1 MSNDL
6 TSLRGVG
13 PAIEE
18 KLTKLD
24 VHNQIDLLFL
34 MPIRYEDRTLVTP
47 IGALSHDQQ
56 VLIQGRVLLTNI
68 VYRGRRTLLSQ
79 LSDDTG
85 MVTLRFFSFSNQQA
99 KNLSRNTL
107 VRCFG
112 RVRKTATGV
121 EIIHPEYQI
130 IDPDNIPPLAS
141 TLTPIYPST
150 KGLSQG
156 KLRSMIKLA
165 LDSQLNSV
173 EELLPK
179 EIADLLHVMPLGE
192 SLEEIH
198 SPPKTE
204 QEEGFSPAKL
214 RLVTEEL
221 IANQLALKRIKRTT
235 QLNKAI
241 ALKNIKEK
249 NNLIKQLPFTLT
261 NSQERVVREIE
272 EDLMVPRPMMR
283 LLQGDVGSGKTV
295 VAALAIAIAAG
306 SNAQAAFM
314 APTEL
319 LAEQH
324 YNNLKVWFD
333 PLGIEVVLLKSK
345 LPAKE
350 KKQILG
356 SIEDGTSSI
365 IIGTHALF
373 QGAVNYNNL
382 ALVVVDEQH
391 RFGVDQRLSLM
402 NKSIS
407 GSVPHQLIMTAT
419 PIPRT
424 LAMTAYGDLDS
435 SVINELP
442 KGRGTIETV
451 VVSEEKRE
459 GVVLRVMDEIK
470 KNRQIYWVCPLIE
483 ESEELNFE
491 AVETTH
497 KNLKSKLKNC
507 SIGLVHGK
515 LDSLKKTK
523 AMLDFKKGKQDVL
536 VATTVIEVGVDV
548 ANASI
553 MVIEN
558 SERLGL
564 SQLHQLRGRVGRG
577 EHKSICILIY
587 KKPLSSMAKMRL
599 SAIRESND
607 GFYISEKDLEL
618 RGPGELL
625 GTKQK
630 GIIGL
635 KIADIARD
643 AHLLPKINKL
653 CADFEENYP
662 KQAEKLIH
670 RWVGN
675 QIEYR
680 KV

>member
-6 TSLRGVG
+6 RSLRGVG
-13 PAIEE
+13 PAITE
-18 KLTKLD
+18 KLSKLD
-24 VHNQIDLLFL
+24 VHNQADLLFL

-192 SLEEIH
+192 SLEAIH

-249 NNLIKQLPFTLT
+249 NNLTKQLPFTLT

-402 NKSIS
+402 NKSTS

-424 LAMTAYGDLDS
+424 LAMTAYGELDS

>member
-6 TSLRGVG
+6 RSLRGVG

-18 KLTKLD
+18 KLNKLD
-24 VHNQIDLLFL
+24 VHNQTDLLFL

-192 SLEEIH
+192 SLEAIH

-249 NNLIKQLPFTLT
+249 NNLTKQLPFTLT

-272 EDLMVPRPMMR
+272 EDLMAPRPMMR

-459 GVVLRVMDEIK
+459 GVVSRVMDEIK

>member
-6 TSLRGVG
+6 RSLRGVG
-13 PAIEE
+13 PAITE
-18 KLTKLD
+18 KLSKLD
-24 VHNQIDLLFL
+24 VHNQADLLFL

-192 SLEEIH
+192 SLEAIH

-249 NNLIKQLPFTLT
+249 NNLIKQLLFTLT

-306 SNAQAAFM
+306 SSAQAAFM

>member
-6 TSLRGVG
+6 RSLRGVG
-13 PAIEE
+13 PAITE
-18 KLTKLD
+18 KLSKLD
-24 VHNQIDLLFL
+24 VHNQADLLFL

-192 SLEEIH
+192 SLEAIH

-249 NNLIKQLPFTLT
+249 NNLTKQLPFTLT

-306 SNAQAAFM
+306 SSAQAAFM

-459 GVVLRVMDEIK
+459 GVVSRVMDEIK

>member
-24 VHNQIDLLFL
+24 VHSQADLLFL

-47 IGALSHDQQ
+47 IGTLSHDQQ

-192 SLEEIH
+192 SLEAIH

-306 SNAQAAFM
+306 SSSQAAFM

-333 PLGIEVVLLKSK
+333 PLGIDVVLLKSK

-459 GVVLRVMDEIK
+459 SVVLRVMDEIK

-497 KNLKSKLKNC
+497 KNLQSKLKNC

-523 AMLDFKKGKQDVL
+523 AMLDFKKGKQDLL

>member
-24 VHNQIDLLFL
+24 VHSQADLLFL

-47 IGALSHDQQ
+47 IGTLSHDQQ

-112 RVRKTATGV
+112 RVRKTATGI

-165 LDSQLNSV
+165 LGSRLNSV

-179 EIADLLHVMPLGE
+179 EITDLLHVMPLGE
-192 SLEEIH
+192 SLEAIH

-306 SNAQAAFM
+306 SSSQAAFM

-333 PLGIEVVLLKSK
+333 PLGIDVVLLKSK

-459 GVVLRVMDEIK
+459 SVVLRVMDEIK

-497 KNLKSKLKNC
+497 KNLQSKLKNC

-523 AMLDFKKGKQDVL
+523 AMLDFKKGKQDLL

-599 SAIRESND
+599 NAIRESND

>member
-6 TSLRGVG
+6 RSLRGVG
-13 PAIEE
+13 PAITE
-18 KLTKLD
+18 KLSKLD
-24 VHNQIDLLFL
+24 VHNQADLLFL

-192 SLEEIH
+192 SLKAIH

-249 NNLIKQLPFTLT
+249 NNLTKQLPFTLT

-306 SNAQAAFM
+306 SSAQAAFM

-402 NKSIS
+402 NKSTS

>member
-6 TSLRGVG
+6 RSLRGVG
-13 PAIEE
+13 PAITE
-18 KLTKLD
+18 KLSKLD
-24 VHNQIDLLFL
+24 VHNQADLLFL

-165 LDSQLNSV
+165 LDSQLHSV

-192 SLEEIH
+192 SLKAIH

-249 NNLIKQLPFTLT
+249 NNLTKQLPFTLT

-306 SNAQAAFM
+306 SSAQAAFM

>member
-6 TSLRGVG
+6 RSLRGVG

-18 KLTKLD
+18 KLNKLD
-24 VHNQIDLLFL
+24 VHNQTDLLFL

-112 RVRKTATGV
+112 RVRKTTTSV

-192 SLEEIH
+192 SLEAIH

-249 NNLIKQLPFTLT
+249 NNLIKQLLFTLT

-272 EDLMVPRPMMR
+272 EDLMAPRPMMR

-402 NKSIS
+402 NKSTS

>member
-1 MSNDL
+1 MPDDL
-6 TSLRGVG
+6 TSLKGIG
-13 PAIEE
+13 PAIAE

-24 VHNQIDLLFL
+24 VHSQSDLMFL
-34 MPIRYEDRTLVTP
+34 MPIRYEDRTSITP

-99 KNLSRNTL
+99 KNLARNTL

-130 IDPDNIPPLAS
+130 INPDNIPPLDS

-150 KGLSQG
+150 KGLSQS
-156 KLRSMIKLA
+156 KLRSIIKLA

-179 EIADLLHVMPLGE
+179 EIADLLEVMPLGE
-192 SLEEIH
+192 ALRAVHNLPKEEQNF
-198 SPPKTE
+198 P
-204 QEEGFSPAKL
+204 PAKL

-221 IANQLALKRIKRTT
+221 IANQLALKRIKKTT
-235 QLNKAI
+235 QSNKAI
-241 ALKNIKEK
+241 ALKNIVEK

-272 EDLMVPRPMMR
+272 EDLMLPRPMMR
-283 LLQGDVGSGKTV
+283 LLQGDVGSGKTI

-306 SNAQAAFM
+306 SSAQAAFM

-350 KKQILG
+350 KKQILS
-356 SIEDGTSSI
+356 SIENGTSSI
-365 IIGTHALF
+365 VIGTHALF

-382 ALVVVDEQH
+382 ALVIVDEQH

-402 NKSIS
+402 NKSII
-407 GSVPHQLIMTAT
+407 GSIPHQLIMTAT

-435 SVINELP
+435 SIINELP

-459 GVVLRVMDEIK
+459 GVVSRVMDEIK
-470 KNRQIYWVCPLIE
+470 KKRQIYWVCPLIE

-491 AVETTH
+491 AVETTY
-497 KNLKSKLKNC
+497 KNLKSKLRNC

-523 AMLDFKKGKQDVL
+523 AMLDFKEGKQNVL

-577 EHKSICILIY
+577 AHKSICILIY

-635 KIADIARD
+635 KIADISRD
-643 AHLLPKINKL
+643 AYLLPKINKL
-653 CADFEENYP
+653 CADFEEKYP
-662 KQAEKLIH
+662 KQAEKLIR

>member
-6 TSLRGVG
+6 RSLRGVG

-24 VHNQIDLLFL
+24 VHNQTDLLFL

-47 IGALSHDQQ
+47 IGALNHDQQ

-165 LDSQLNSV
+165 LDSQLNSA

-192 SLEEIH
+192 SLEAIH

-249 NNLIKQLPFTLT
+249 NNLIKQLLFTLT

-272 EDLMVPRPMMR
+272 EDLMAPRPMMR

-333 PLGIEVVLLKSK
+333 PLGIQVVLLKSK

-459 GVVLRVMDEIK
+459 GVVSRVMDEIK

-523 AMLDFKKGKQDVL
+523 AMLDFKNGKQDVL

>member
-6 TSLRGVG
+6 RSLRGVG

-24 VHNQIDLLFL
+24 VHNQTDLLFL

-165 LDSQLNSV
+165 LDSQLHSV

-192 SLEEIH
+192 SLKAIH

-249 NNLIKQLPFTLT
+249 NNLTKQLPFTLT

-306 SNAQAAFM
+306 SSAQAAFM

-523 AMLDFKKGKQDVL
+523 AMLDFKNGKQDVL

>member
-6 TSLRGVG
+6 RSLRGVG
-13 PAIEE
+13 PAITE
-18 KLTKLD
+18 KLSKLD
-24 VHNQIDLLFL
+24 VHNQADLLFL

-165 LDSQLNSV
+165 LDSQLHSV

-192 SLEEIH
+192 SLKAIH

-249 NNLIKQLPFTLT
+249 NNLTKQLPFTLT

-272 EDLMVPRPMMR
+272 EDLMAPRPMMR

>member
-1 MSNDL
+1 MPDDL
-6 TSLRGVG
+6 ISLKGIG
-13 PAIEE
+13 PAIAE

-24 VHNQIDLLFL
+24 IHSQSDLMFL
-34 MPIRYEDRTLVTP
+34 MPIRYEDRTSITP

-56 VLIQGRVLLTNI
+56 ILIQGRVLLTNI

-165 LDSQLNSV
+165 LGSRLNSV

-179 EIADLLHVMPLGE
+179 EITDLLHVMPLGE
-192 SLEEIH
+192 SLEAIH

-249 NNLIKQLPFTLT
+249 NNLIKQLLFTLT

-272 EDLMVPRPMMR
+272 EDLMAPRPMMR

-345 LPAKE
+345 LPTKE

-459 GVVLRVMDEIK
+459 GVVSRVMDEIK

-497 KNLKSKLKNC
+497 KNLQSKLKNC

-523 AMLDFKKGKQDVL
+523 AMLDFKNGKQDVL

>member
-6 TSLRGVG
+6 RSLRGVG

-18 KLTKLD
+18 KLNKLD
-24 VHNQIDLLFL
+24 VHNQTDLLFL

-165 LDSQLNSV
+165 LDSQLHSV

-192 SLEEIH
+192 SLKAIH

-249 NNLIKQLPFTLT
+249 NNLTKQLPFTLT

-306 SNAQAAFM
+306 SSAQAAFM

-402 NKSIS
+402 NKSTS

>member
-6 TSLRGVG
+6 RSLRGVG

-24 VHNQIDLLFL
+24 VHNQTDLLFL

-165 LDSQLNSV
+165 LDSQLHSV

-192 SLEEIH
+192 SLKAIH

-249 NNLIKQLPFTLT
+249 NNLTKQLPFTLT

-306 SNAQAAFM
+306 SSAQAAFM

-407 GSVPHQLIMTAT
+407 DSVPHQLIMTAT

>member
-6 TSLRGVG
+6 RSLRGVG
-13 PAIEE
+13 PAITE
-18 KLTKLD
+18 KLSKLD
-24 VHNQIDLLFL
+24 VHNQADLLFL

-165 LDSQLNSV
+165 LDSQLHSV

-192 SLEEIH
+192 SLKAIH

-249 NNLIKQLPFTLT
+249 NNLTKQLPFTLT

-306 SNAQAAFM
+306 SSAQAAFM

-356 SIEDGTSSI
+356 SIEGGTSSI

-459 GVVLRVMDEIK
+459 DVVSRVMDEIK

-523 AMLDFKKGKQDVL
+523 AMLDFKNGKQDVL

>member
-497 KNLKSKLKNC
+497 KNLQSKLKNC

>member
-6 TSLRGVG
+6 RSLRGVG

-18 KLTKLD
+18 KLNKLD
-24 VHNQIDLLFL
+24 VHNQTDLLFL

-165 LDSQLNSV
+165 LDSQLHSV

-192 SLEEIH
+192 SLKAIH

-249 NNLIKQLPFTLT
+249 NNLIKQLLFTLT

-306 SNAQAAFM
+306 SSAQAAFM

-402 NKSIS
+402 NKSTS

>member
-6 TSLRGVG
+6 RSLRGVG
-13 PAIEE
+13 PAITE
-18 KLTKLD
+18 KLSKLD
-24 VHNQIDLLFL
+24 VHNQADLLFL

-165 LDSQLNSV
+165 LDSQLHSV

-192 SLEEIH
+192 SLKAIH

-249 NNLIKQLPFTLT
+249 NNLTKQLPFTLT

-306 SNAQAAFM
+306 SSAQAAFM

-407 GSVPHQLIMTAT
+407 DSVPHQLIMTAT

-459 GVVLRVMDEIK
+459 GVVSRVMDEIK

>member
-1 MSNDL
+1 MPDDL
-6 TSLRGVG
+6 TSLKGIG
-13 PAIEE
+13 PAIAE

-24 VHNQIDLLFL
+24 VHSQSDLMFL
-34 MPIRYEDRTLVTP
+34 MPIRYEDRTSITP

-56 VLIQGRVLLTNI
+56 ILIQGRVLLTNI

-99 KNLSRNTL
+99 KNLARNTL

-130 IDPDNIPPLAS
+130 INPDNVPPLDS

-156 KLRSMIKLA
+156 KLRSIIKLA

-179 EIADLLHVMPLGE
+179 EIADLLEVMPLGE
-192 SLEEIH
+192 ALRAVH
-198 SPPKTE
+198 NLPKQE
-204 QEEGFSPAKL
+204 QSFPPAKL

-221 IANQLALKRIKRTT
+221 IANQLALKRIKKTT
-235 QLNKAI
+235 QSNKAI
-241 ALKNIKEK
+241 ALKNTKEK
-249 NNLIKQLPFTLT
+249 HNLIKQLPFTLT

-272 EDLMVPRPMMR
+272 EDLMLPRPMMR
-283 LLQGDVGSGKTV
+283 LLQGDVGSGKTI

-306 SNAQAAFM
+306 SSAQAAFM

-350 KKQILG
+350 KKQILS
-356 SIEDGTSSI
+356 SIENGTSSI
-365 IIGTHALF
+365 VIGTHALF

-382 ALVVVDEQH
+382 ALVIVDEQH

-402 NKSIS
+402 NKSII
-407 GSVPHQLIMTAT
+407 GSIPHQLIMTAT

-435 SVINELP
+435 SIINELP

-451 VVSEEKRE
+451 VISEEKRE
-459 GVVLRVMDEIK
+459 DVVLRVMDEIK
-470 KNRQIYWVCPLIE
+470 KKRQIYWVCPLIE

-497 KNLKSKLKNC
+497 KNLKSKLRNC

-515 LDSLKKTK
+515 LDS
-523 AMLDFKKGKQDVL
+523 
-536 VATTVIEVGVDV
+536 
-548 ANASI
+548 
-553 MVIEN
+553 
-558 SERLGL
+558 
-564 SQLHQLRGRVGRG
+564 
-577 EHKSICILIY
+577 
-587 KKPLSSMAKMRL
+587 
-599 SAIRESND
+599 
-607 GFYISEKDLEL
+607 
-618 RGPGELL
+618 
-625 GTKQK
+625 
-630 GIIGL
+630 
-635 KIADIARD
+635 
-643 AHLLPKINKL
+643 
-653 CADFEENYP
+653 
-662 KQAEKLIH
+662 
-670 RWVGN
+670 
-675 QIEYR
+675 
-680 KV
+680 

>member
-6 TSLRGVG
+6 RSLRGVG
-13 PAIEE
+13 PAITE
-18 KLTKLD
+18 KLSKLD
-24 VHNQIDLLFL
+24 VHNQADLLFL

-112 RVRKTATGV
+112 RVRKTTTSV

-130 IDPDNIPPLAS
+130 INPDNIPPLAS

-165 LDSQLNSV
+165 LDSQLHSV

-179 EIADLLHVMPLGE
+179 EIADLLHVMPLRE
-192 SLEEIH
+192 SLEAIH

-241 ALKNIKEK
+241 ALKNTKEK
-249 NNLIKQLPFTLT
+249 NNLTRQLPFTLT
-261 NSQERVVREIE
+261 NSQERVVREIK
-272 EDLMVPRPMMR
+272 EDLMLPRPMMR

-306 SNAQAAFM
+306 SSAQAAFM

-333 PLGIEVVLLKSK
+333 PLGVEVVLLKSK

-407 GSVPHQLIMTAT
+407 DSVPHQLIMTAT

-459 GVVLRVMDEIK
+459 GVILRVMDEIK

-497 KNLKSKLKNC
+497 KNLKSKLKSC

-643 AHLLPKINKL
+643 AHLLPRINKL

>member
-6 TSLRGVG
+6 RSLRGVG
-13 PAIEE
+13 PAITE
-18 KLTKLD
+18 KLSKLD
-24 VHNQIDLLFL
+24 VHNQADLLFL

-165 LDSQLNSV
+165 LDSQLHSV

-192 SLEEIH
+192 SLKAIH

-249 NNLIKQLPFTLT
+249 NNLTKQLPFTLT

>member
-192 SLEEIH
+192 SLEAIH

-523 AMLDFKKGKQDVL
+523 AMLDFKKGKQDLL

>member
-6 TSLRGVG
+6 KSLRGVG

-24 VHNQIDLLFL
+24 VHNQADLLFL

-165 LDSQLNSV
+165 LGSQLNSV

-192 SLEEIH
+192 SLEAIH
-198 SPPKTE
+198 GPLKTE
-204 QEEGFSPAKL
+204 QEEAFSPAKL

-235 QLNKAI
+235 QLNKAM

-261 NSQERVVREIE
+261 NSQERVAREIE
-272 EDLMVPRPMMR
+272 EDLMVPSPMMR

-306 SNAQAAFM
+306 SSTQAAFM

-324 YNNLKVWFD
+324 YNNLKAWFD

-459 GVVLRVMDEIK
+459 DVVLRVMDEIK

-483 ESEELNFE
+483 ESEELNYE

-515 LDSLKKTK
+515 LDSLKKTQ

-653 CADFEENYP
+653 CADFEESYP

>member
-523 AMLDFKKGKQDVL
+523 AMLDFKKGKQDLL

-599 SAIRESND
+599 NAIRESND

>member
-1 MSNDL
+1 MPDDL
-6 TSLRGVG
+6 TSLKGIG
-13 PAIEE
+13 PAIAE

-24 VHNQIDLLFL
+24 VHSQSDLMFL
-34 MPIRYEDRTLVTP
+34 MPIRYEDRTSITP

-68 VYRGRRTLLSQ
+68 IYRGRRTLLSQ

-99 KNLSRNTL
+99 KNLARNTL

-130 IDPDNIPPLAS
+130 INPDNIPPLDP

-156 KLRSMIKLA
+156 KLRSIIKLA

-179 EIADLLHVMPLGE
+179 EIADLLEVMPLGE
-192 SLEEIH
+192 ALRAVH
-198 SPPKTE
+198 NLPKQE
-204 QEEGFSPAKL
+204 QSFPPAKL

-221 IANQLALKRIKRTT
+221 IANQLALKRIKKTT
-235 QLNKAI
+235 QSNKAI
-241 ALKNIKEK
+241 ALKNTEEK

-272 EDLMVPRPMMR
+272 EDLVLPRPMMR
-283 LLQGDVGSGKTV
+283 LLQGDVGSGKTI

-306 SNAQAAFM
+306 SSAQAAFM

-350 KKQILG
+350 KKQILS
-356 SIEDGTSSI
+356 SIENGTSRI
-365 IIGTHALF
+365 VIGTHALF

-382 ALVVVDEQH
+382 ALVIVDEQH

-402 NKSIS
+402 NKSII
-407 GSVPHQLIMTAT
+407 GSIPHQLIMTAT

-435 SVINELP
+435 SIINELP

-470 KNRQIYWVCPLIE
+470 KKRQIYWVCPLIE

-497 KNLKSKLKNC
+497 KNLKSKLRNC

-523 AMLDFKKGKQDVL
+523 AMLDFKEGKQDVL

-577 EHKSICILIY
+577 AHKSICILIY

-635 KIADIARD
+635 KIADISRD
-643 AHLLPKINKL
+643 AYLLPKINKL
-653 CADFEENYP
+653 CADFEEKYP
-662 KQAEKLIH
+662 KQAEKLIR

>member
-24 VHNQIDLLFL
+24 VHSQADLLFL

-47 IGALSHDQQ
+47 IGTLSHDQQ

-112 RVRKTATGV
+112 RVRKTATGI

-165 LDSQLNSV
+165 LGSRLNSV

-192 SLEEIH
+192 SLEAIH

-306 SNAQAAFM
+306 SSSQAAFM

-333 PLGIEVVLLKSK
+333 PLGIDVVLLKSK

-459 GVVLRVMDEIK
+459 SVVLRVMDEIK

-497 KNLKSKLKNC
+497 KNLQSKLKNC

-523 AMLDFKKGKQDVL
+523 AMLDFKKGKQDLL

>member
-6 TSLRGVG
+6 RSLRGVG
-13 PAIEE
+13 PAITE
-18 KLTKLD
+18 KLSKLD
-24 VHNQIDLLFL
+24 VHNQADLLFL

-165 LDSQLNSV
+165 LDSQLHSV

-192 SLEEIH
+192 SLKAIH

-249 NNLIKQLPFTLT
+249 NNLTKQLPFTLT

-306 SNAQAAFM
+306 SSAQAAFM

-402 NKSIS
+402 NKSTS

-523 AMLDFKKGKQDVL
+523 AMLDFKNGKQDVL

>member
-6 TSLRGVG
+6 RSLRGVG
-13 PAIEE
+13 PAITE
-18 KLTKLD
+18 KLSKLD
-24 VHNQIDLLFL
+24 VHNQADLLFL

-192 SLEEIH
+192 SLEAIH

-249 NNLIKQLPFTLT
+249 NNLTKQLPFTLT

>member
-6 TSLRGVG
+6 RSLRGVG

-24 VHNQIDLLFL
+24 VHNQTDLLFL
-34 MPIRYEDRTLVTP
+34 MPVRYEDRTLVTP

-192 SLEEIH
+192 SLEVIH

-249 NNLIKQLPFTLT
+249 NNLIKQLLFTLT

-272 EDLMVPRPMMR
+272 EDLMAPRPMMR

-459 GVVLRVMDEIK
+459 GVVSRVMDEIK

-523 AMLDFKKGKQDVL
+523 AMLDFKNGKQDVL

>member
-1 MSNDL
+1 
-6 TSLRGVG
+6 
-13 PAIEE
+13 
-18 KLTKLD
+18 
-24 VHNQIDLLFL
+24 
-34 MPIRYEDRTLVTP
+34 
-47 IGALSHDQQ
+47 
-56 VLIQGRVLLTNI
+56 
-68 VYRGRRTLLSQ
+68 
-79 LSDDTG
+79 
-85 MVTLRFFSFSNQQA
+85 
-99 KNLSRNTL
+99 
-107 VRCFG
+107 
-112 RVRKTATGV
+112 
-121 EIIHPEYQI
+121 
-130 IDPDNIPPLAS
+130 
-141 TLTPIYPST
+141 
-150 KGLSQG
+150 
-156 KLRSMIKLA
+156 
-165 LDSQLNSV
+165 
-173 EELLPK
+173 
-179 EIADLLHVMPLGE
+179 VMPLGE
-192 SLEEIH
+192 SLKAIH

-249 NNLIKQLPFTLT
+249 NNLTKQLPFTLT

-306 SNAQAAFM
+306 SSAQAAFM

-402 NKSIS
+402 NKSTS

-523 AMLDFKKGKQDVL
+523 AMLDFKNGKQDVL

>member
-6 TSLRGVG
+6 RSLRGVG
-13 PAIEE
+13 PAITE
-18 KLTKLD
+18 KLSKLD
-24 VHNQIDLLFL
+24 VHNQADLLFL

-192 SLEEIH
+192 SLEAIH

-249 NNLIKQLPFTLT
+249 NNLTKQLPFTLT

-402 NKSIS
+402 NKSTS

>member
-1 MSNDL
+1 MPDDL
-6 TSLRGVG
+6 TSLKGIG
-13 PAIEE
+13 PAIAE

-24 VHNQIDLLFL
+24 VHSQSDLMFL
-34 MPIRYEDRTLVTP
+34 MPIRYEDRTSITP

-56 VLIQGRVLLTNI
+56 ILIQGRVLLTNI

-99 KNLSRNTL
+99 KNLARNTL

-130 IDPDNIPPLAS
+130 INPDNVPPLDS

-156 KLRSMIKLA
+156 KLRSIIKLA

-179 EIADLLHVMPLGE
+179 EIADLLEVMPLGE
-192 SLEEIH
+192 ALRAVH
-198 SPPKTE
+198 NLPKQE
-204 QEEGFSPAKL
+204 QSFPPAKL

-221 IANQLALKRIKRTT
+221 IANQLALKRIKKTT
-235 QLNKAI
+235 QSNKAI
-241 ALKNIKEK
+241 ALKNTKEK
-249 NNLIKQLPFTLT
+249 HNLIKQLPFTLT

-272 EDLMVPRPMMR
+272 EDLMLPRPMMR
-283 LLQGDVGSGKTV
+283 LLQGDVGSGKTI

-306 SNAQAAFM
+306 SSAQAAFM

-350 KKQILG
+350 KKQILS
-356 SIEDGTSSI
+356 SIENGTSSI
-365 IIGTHALF
+365 VIGTHALF

-382 ALVVVDEQH
+382 ALVIVDEQH

-402 NKSIS
+402 NKSII
-407 GSVPHQLIMTAT
+407 GSIPHQLIMTAT

-435 SVINELP
+435 SIINELP

-459 GVVLRVMDEIK
+459 DVVLRVMDEIK
-470 KNRQIYWVCPLIE
+470 KKRQIYWVCPLIE

-497 KNLKSKLKNC
+497 KNLKSKLRNC

-523 AMLDFKKGKQDVL
+523 AMLDFKDGKQDVL

-577 EHKSICILIY
+577 AHKSICILIY

-635 KIADIARD
+635 KIADISRD
-643 AHLLPKINKL
+643 AYLLPKINKL
-653 CADFEENYP
+653 CADFEEKYP
-662 KQAEKLIH
+662 KQAEKLIR

>member
-6 TSLRGVG
+6 RSLRGVG
-13 PAIEE
+13 PAITE
-18 KLTKLD
+18 KLSKLD
-24 VHNQIDLLFL
+24 VHNQADLLFL

-192 SLEEIH
+192 SLEAIH

-249 NNLIKQLPFTLT
+249 NNLTKQLPFTLT

-272 EDLMVPRPMMR
+272 EDLMAPRPMMR

-459 GVVLRVMDEIK
+459 GVVSRVMDEIK

>member
-1 MSNDL
+1 MPDDL
-6 TSLRGVG
+6 TSLKGIG
-13 PAIEE
+13 PAIAE

-24 VHNQIDLLFL
+24 VHSQSDLMFL
-34 MPIRYEDRTLVTP
+34 MPIRYEDRTSITP

-99 KNLSRNTL
+99 RNLARNTL

-130 IDPDNIPPLAS
+130 INPDNIPPLDS

-150 KGLSQG
+150 KGLSQS
-156 KLRSMIKLA
+156 KLRSIIKLA

-179 EIADLLHVMPLGE
+179 EIADLLEVMPLGE
-192 SLEEIH
+192 ALRAVHNLPKEEQNF
-198 SPPKTE
+198 P
-204 QEEGFSPAKL
+204 PAKL

-221 IANQLALKRIKRTT
+221 IANQLALKRIKKTT
-235 QLNKAI
+235 QSNKAI
-241 ALKNIKEK
+241 ALKNTEEK

-272 EDLMVPRPMMR
+272 EDLVLPRPMMR
-283 LLQGDVGSGKTV
+283 LLQGDVGSGKTI

-306 SNAQAAFM
+306 SSAQAAFM

-350 KKQILG
+350 KKQILS
-356 SIEDGTSSI
+356 SIENGTSSI
-365 IIGTHALF
+365 VIGTHALF

-382 ALVVVDEQH
+382 ALVIVDEQH

-402 NKSIS
+402 NKSII
-407 GSVPHQLIMTAT
+407 GSIPHQLIMTAT

-435 SVINELP
+435 SIINELP

-459 GVVLRVMDEIK
+459 GVVSRVMDEIK
-470 KNRQIYWVCPLIE
+470 KKRQIYWVCPLIE

-497 KNLKSKLKNC
+497 KNLKSKLRNC

-523 AMLDFKKGKQDVL
+523 AMLDFKEGKQDVL

-577 EHKSICILIY
+577 AHKSICILIY

-635 KIADIARD
+635 KIADISRD
-643 AHLLPKINKL
+643 AYLLPKINKL
-653 CADFEENYP
+653 CADFEEKYP
-662 KQAEKLIH
+662 KQAEKLIR

>member
-24 VHNQIDLLFL
+24 VHSQADLLFL

-47 IGALSHDQQ
+47 IGTLSHDQQ

-112 RVRKTATGV
+112 RVRKTATGI

-165 LDSQLNSV
+165 LGSRLNSV

-179 EIADLLHVMPLGE
+179 EITDLLHVMPLGE
-192 SLEEIH
+192 SLEAIH

-306 SNAQAAFM
+306 SSSQAAFM

-333 PLGIEVVLLKSK
+333 PLGIDVVLLKSK

-459 GVVLRVMDEIK
+459 SVVLRVMDEIK

-497 KNLKSKLKNC
+497 KNLQSKLKNC

-523 AMLDFKKGKQDVL
+523 AMLDFKNGKQDVL

-599 SAIRESND
+599 NAIRESND